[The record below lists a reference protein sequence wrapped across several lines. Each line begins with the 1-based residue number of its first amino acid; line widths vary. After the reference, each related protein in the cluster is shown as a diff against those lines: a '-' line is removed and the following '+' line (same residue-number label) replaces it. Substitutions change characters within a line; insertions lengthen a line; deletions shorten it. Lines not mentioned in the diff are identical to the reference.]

1 MSNKVKD
8 IDIKV
13 HTYYFFNDNINIKT
27 FDPNKVRTDDKSY
40 KNHIKIFIYLL
51 HLICNNE
58 RLEICKN

>member
-8 IDIKV
+8 VGIKV
-13 HTYYFFNDNINIKT
+13 HKYYFFNDDINIKT
-27 FDPNKVRTDDKSY
+27 FDPNKVRIDDKSY

-51 HLICNNE
+51 NLIWNNE